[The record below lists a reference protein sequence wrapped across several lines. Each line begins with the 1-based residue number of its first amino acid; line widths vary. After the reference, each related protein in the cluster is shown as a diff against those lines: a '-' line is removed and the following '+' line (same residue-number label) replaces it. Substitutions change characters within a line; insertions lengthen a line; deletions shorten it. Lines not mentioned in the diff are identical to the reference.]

1 MTQTSGKKSKS
12 YTLRYFLF
20 GMGVSVLI
28 SVFSFTS
35 GYIDLE
41 QRTYDERFILRGKIP
56 QDPNIGTVDID
67 DETYQTEGR
76 FPDWQRGKHADLI
89 NVLAE
94 WQVRMLGFDIFMPE
108 PGRSFVYKEDF
119 EDREGLNYRT
129 PDDFRALFVDYDKEV
144 ADACKKAGNV
154 YFSGYFDITEGNQD
168 WSYIL
173 NNTNER
179 NALKEEGYQAVL
191 KRGFYIDFPDAK
203 NTKIPRT
210 IDFFPPLVSHT
221 ESVRGVGYVQPLY
234 DKDGVARWFPLVMV
248 YDGKLFPSLVLVM
261 TCDYLRVPLQSIII
275 KPGQYLRLPK
285 AHMPN
290 GLERDIDIPIDDRGA
305 MLVNW
310 TGRYEETFTH
320 YPYSRLIALKSTYQD
335 AVALSDVKRLIQ
347 MKPELLEDSDAFFME
362 AMNYQIQP
370 TSASTAYET
379 VKIFRFF
386 EQALME
392 NENMDAIEFFT
403 KQGLPKEDIPP
414 DMIEKFDEIRYNLGM
429 AKRLKENP
437 ALSLQDMATELKV
450 NRLNVIEHGYYQLK
464 NLLEHGGIKP
474 ENHPLVFFSVFHDGK
489 ELLPSDLKDKLL
501 FYGLTAT
508 GTQDYAPVPVQG
520 RYKMVG
526 YHANALN
533 TILTEQFLTRL
544 AVEYRILI
552 LIFLG
557 AFMGFIIPKFGPA
570 SGAGVVAALLV
581 VQMSASY
588 YLFVYEGLW
597 IDIVGP
603 VAVVFLSYL
612 AVSINN
618 YLIERKERAY
628 IQGSFKMYLSPAVV
642 DQIAQ
647 NPDSLQLG
655 GQRKNLTILFSDVA
669 KFSVISENLTAE
681 ALVDLLNEYLG
692 SMTEIIMAHNGTV
705 DKYEGDLIMAFWGA
719 PIDNPNHAVDACIAT
734 LAMQDKLIQLRQQ
747 WQSENRPPF
756 ISNMDARV
764 GLNTGDVVVGN
775 MGSKQRFDYTVM
787 GDSVNLASRL
797 EGANKPY
804 GTNIMISEF
813 TYEMVK
819 DHVEVRELDKIRV
832 VGRAVPVTVYEMLAK
847 KGELDL
853 PTAQVVNFYN
863 TGLHYYKDRK
873 WSDANGMFLRAL
885 AENPKD
891 GPSKTYIDRCERY
904 EANPPP
910 DDWDGV
916 ETLTEK

>member
-1 MTQTSGKKSKS
+1 MTDTTAKSKS

-20 GMGVSVLI
+20 GMGVSTLI

-35 GYIDLE
+35 SYIDLE
-41 QRTYDERFILRGKIP
+41 QRTYDERFVLRGKIP
-56 QDPNIGTVDID
+56 QNPDIGTVDID

-76 FPDWQRGKHADLI
+76 FPDWQRSKHADLI
-89 NVLAE
+89 KILAE
-94 WQVRMLGFDIFMPE
+94 WQVKMLGFDIFMPE

-119 EDREGLNYRT
+119 ESREGLDYKS
-129 PDDFRALFVDYDKEV
+129 PDDFRSLFVDYDKEV
-144 ADACKKAGNV
+144 ADACLQAGNV
-154 YFSGYFDITEGNQD
+154 YFSGYFDITDGDQD
-168 WSYIL
+168 WSYVL

-179 NALKEEGYQAVL
+179 NALKEEGYQEVL
-191 KRGFYIDFPDAK
+191 KRGFYIDYPEAK

-210 IDFFPPLVSHT
+210 IDFFPPLASHT
-221 ESVRGVGYVQPLY
+221 IGVRGVGYVQPLY
-234 DKDGVARWFPLVMV
+234 DKDGVARWFPLLLV

-275 KPGQYLRLPK
+275 KSGQYIRLPK

-290 GLERDIDIPIDDRGA
+290 GPERDLDIPIDDRGA

-347 MKPELLEDSDAFFME
+347 LKPELLEDSDAFFAE
-362 AMNYQIQP
+362 VVNYKIEP
-370 TSASTAYET
+370 NSANTAYGT
-379 VKIFRFF
+379 VKIFSLF
-386 EQALME
+386 ERALIE
-392 NENMDAIEFFT
+392 NEKLGATEFFT
-403 KQGLPKEDIPP
+403 KQGLSEDQIPP
-414 DMIEKFDEIRYNLGM
+414 DLIEKFDEIRNNIEM
-429 AKRLKENP
+429 AKLLKQNP
-437 ALSLQDMATELKV
+437 SLSLQDMAAQLKV
-450 NRLNVIEHGYYQLK
+450 SRLNVIEHGYYQLK
-464 NLLEHGGIKP
+464 TLLEHGGIKP

-489 ELLPSDLKDKLL
+489 ELLPSDLKDKML

-544 AVEYRILI
+544 PVEYRILI
-552 LIFLG
+552 LLFLG

-570 SGAGVVAALLV
+570 SGAGVVGALLA
-581 VQMSASY
+581 VQLAASY
-588 YLFVYEGLW
+588 YLFVYDGLW

-603 VAVVFLSYL
+603 VFVVFLSYL

-647 NPDSLQLG
+647 NPGSLQLG
-655 GQRKNLTILFSDVA
+655 GQRKTLSILFSDVA
-669 KFSVISENLTAE
+669 KFSVLSENLTAE
-681 ALVDLLNEYLG
+681 ALVDILNEYLG

-719 PIDNPNHAVDACIAT
+719 PIDNPNHALDACIAT
-734 LAMQDKLIQLRQQ
+734 LAMRDKLVQLREMWHSQ
-747 WQSENRPPF
+747 NRPAF
-756 ISNMDARV
+756 ISNMDARI

-804 GTNIMISEF
+804 GTNLMISEF
-813 TYEMVK
+813 TYDLVK
-819 DHVEVRELDKIRV
+819 SHVEVRELDKIRV
-832 VGRAVPVTVYEMLAK
+832 VGRVVPVTVYELLSRK
-847 KGELDL
+847 DELDL
-853 PTAQVVNFYN
+853 PTAQVVNLYN
-863 TGLHYYKDRK
+863 TALNYYKDRK
-873 WSDANGMFLRAL
+873 FVEAQEMFLRAL
-885 AENPKD
+885 SENPQD

-904 EANPPP
+904 EATPPP

>member
-1 MTQTSGKKSKS
+1 MANTSGKKNK

-20 GMGVSVLI
+20 GMGVSVFV

-35 GYIDLE
+35 SYIDLE

-89 NVLAE
+89 TVLAE

-108 PGRSFVYKEDF
+108 PGRSFIYKEDF
-119 EDREGLNYRT
+119 QEREGLSYKSVE
-129 PDDFRALFVDYDKEV
+129 DFRSLFVDYDKQV
-144 ADACKKAGNV
+144 ADACQKAGNV
-154 YFSGYFDITEGNQD
+154 YFSGYFDITAEDKD
-168 WSYIL
+168 WSYVL
-173 NNTNER
+173 NNTVER

-203 NTKIPRT
+203 NSKIPRT
-210 IDFFPPLVSHT
+210 IDFFPPLASHT

-261 TCDYLRVPLQSIII
+261 TCDYLKVPLQSIVI

-285 AHMPN
+285 AQMPN

-320 YPYSRLIALKSTYQD
+320 YPYSRLIGLKSTYQD

-347 MKPELLEDSDAFFME
+347 LKPELLEDSDAFFAE
-362 AMNYQIQP
+362 ATKYNIEP
-370 TSASTAYET
+370 ISASTAYET

-392 NENMDAIEFFT
+392 DENMDAIEFFT
-403 KQGLPKEDIPP
+403 KQGLPKEDIPS
-414 DMIEKFDEIRYNLGM
+414 DMIEKFDEIRNNLGM

-437 ALSLQDMATELKV
+437 ALTLEEMAAQLKV
-450 NRLNVIEHGYYQLK
+450 NRLNVIEHGYFQLK

-489 ELLPSDLKDKLL
+489 ELLPSDLKGKLL

-544 AVEYRILI
+544 PTEYRLLI

-581 VQMSASY
+581 VQMSSSY

-647 NPDSLQLG
+647 SPDSLQLG
-655 GQRKNLTILFSDVA
+655 GQRKKLTILFSDVA

-719 PIDNPNHAVDACIAT
+719 PIDNANHAVDACIAT

-873 WSDANGMFLRAL
+873 WTDAQEMFLRAL

-904 EANPPP
+904 GANPPP